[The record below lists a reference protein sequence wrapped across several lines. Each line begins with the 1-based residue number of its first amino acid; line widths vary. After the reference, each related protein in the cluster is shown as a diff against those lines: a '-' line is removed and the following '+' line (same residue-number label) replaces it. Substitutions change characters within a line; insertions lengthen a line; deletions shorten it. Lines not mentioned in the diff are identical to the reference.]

1 MKNKLFTMDFLLIF
15 MAAGLMR
22 MCYQMQNTMMP
33 LYGGVLGYSSTQIG
47 ITTTVCTI
55 ASLILRTMLGHMLDR
70 YGRRWIAILGT
81 ALFAVSTLLCGVFS
95 AFPMLLFLR
104 GLQGIGF
111 SAHTTAINTM
121 ATDVI
126 PEKRMTEGIGYMG
139 LTSSISHA
147 IAPALALYLVAGGN
161 YSMSFAA
168 AALVGLVA
176 TVSIFL
182 VRKKET
188 IITHRVKE
196 TNTVKGWEHFFEQRA
211 VKPAVLML
219 FISVCFAGLTTFL
232 ATFALGKGFSNG
244 EVGVYFTVNACA
256 TVVARLGGG
265 RLSDKMGRRWSVL
278 IASLLC
284 MMAFLLIPLAGNAIV
299 LWLAA
304 ILHGL
309 GYGTIYPMLNA
320 MAVTE
325 ALPSRRG
332 TAMATFLTGMDIGGG
347 IGAGICGFIIDL
359 WGMETMFFVC
369 AGTTAATYIAFTY
382 MFPEIMRREQKQN
395 AVL

>member
-15 MAAGLMR
+15 LAAGLMR

-47 ITTTVCTI
+47 VTTTVCTI

-70 YGRRWIAILGT
+70 YGRRWIALLGT
-81 ALFAVSTLLCGVFS
+81 ALFALSTLLCGVFS
-95 AFPMLLFLR
+95 VFPMLLLLR
-104 GLQGIGF
+104 GLQGVGF

-147 IAPALALYLVAGGN
+147 IAPALALYLIAGGN
-161 YSMSFAA
+161 YGMSFAV
-168 AALVGLVA
+168 AALVGVVA

-182 VRKKET
+182 VRAREPAKVQAAQEADP
-188 IITHRVKE
+188 
-196 TNTVKGWEHFFEQRA
+196 VKGWERFFERKA
-211 VKPAVLML
+211 VKPAALML

-232 ATFALGKGFSNG
+232 AAFALGKGFSSG
-244 EVGVYFTVNACA
+244 EVGVYFTANACA
-256 TVVARLGGG
+256 TVAARLGGG
-265 RLSDKMGRRWSVL
+265 RLSDKLGRRWSVL

-284 MMAFLLIPLAGNAIV
+284 MMAFVLIPLAGSAAV

-304 ILHGL
+304 VLHGL

-325 ALPSRRG
+325 ALPARRG

-347 IGAGICGFIIDL
+347 IGAGICGLMIDL
-359 WGMETMFFVC
+359 WGMETMFFIC
-369 AGTTAATYIAFTY
+369 AGITAATYAAFCW
-382 MFPEIMRREQKQN
+382 MFPGILRAGRRQGMTR
-395 AVL
+395 